1 MIIFYLCYNSQ
12 GKKSKGAI
20 HMNYFIEALGYTA
33 SILILISLIMS
44 STKKLRWINL
54 FGSLT
59 FVVYAI
65 LNKTYPVA
73 MLNFF
78 TAIANIYYLVKIYT
92 NKAYFNILKIQ
103 KNNEYIE
110 YFVDH
115 NREDLNKF
123 YQDVKVDFKDA
134 EYSFYIL
141 RDIMPVGV
149 FVANKYDE
157 KTLKVEL
164 DYVIPSYRDFK
175 AGTYIYEKNKDLFLD
190 KGYEKLI
197 TFSDHPKHDQY
208 LTRMGFEE
216 IDQADNKK
224 TFLLDLND

>member
-1 MIIFYLCYNSQ
+1 
-12 GKKSKGAI
+12 
-20 HMNYFIEALGYTA
+20 
-33 SILILISLIMS
+33 MS